1 MRVQLRRNR
10 VAASVKNDVHRP
22 IAGANRRPR
31 HAIIDSVGDGP
42 MHRGSQHSDQ
52 PYNCEPSHKPRQWP
66 KATFSAYGIPCSGTV
81 AAQLS
86 HGFVQIVDRGTVA
99 LIETEPQEGGYAK
112 PGRSF
117 RQLGGSRQH
126 QGGSPRVI
134 SIMGYPN
141 SITQVGV
148 NGWARQGHQ
157 HPATLCSD
165 RHHRRHHPRHPLKRS

>member
-1 MRVQLRRNR
+1 MRLQLRRNR

-117 RQLGGSRQH
+117 RQLGGSSQH

-134 SIMGYPN
+134 DIMTTHTAGLK
-141 SITQVGV
+141 
-148 NGWARQGHQ
+148 QGRMAEHGRATI
-157 HPATLCSD
+157 HP
-165 RHHRRHHPRHPLKRS
+165 HHVVDAPDAAISAGPIRR